1 MIETMLT
8 ISLILFATTIAIA
21 VIRIVLGPSMP
32 DRVIALDMIGVN
44 LIAMIAVVSIILK
57 TKAFLEVI
65 LILGI
70 LSFIGTIA
78 FSKFIERGLSLSVN
92 EIGEF
97 AGALLILTGGIASVI
112 SVFGLIRLP
121 DVYTRSHAA
130 TKSSTLAV
138 LLTLSGTFL
147 YFWFSENFI
156 SVRVLLGIVFVFL
169 TAPVAGHLII
179 RAAYRSKVKLADI
192 SVEDELYEVL
202 HKEKVEEDGTNR

>member
-1 MIETMLT
+1 M
-8 ISLILFATTIAIA
+8 S
-21 VIRIVLGPSMP
+21 G
-32 DRVIALDMIGVN
+32 
-44 LIAMIAVVSIILK
+44 
-57 TKAFLEVI
+57 
-65 LILGI
+65 
-70 LSFIGTIA
+70 
-78 FSKFIERGLSLSVN
+78 N

-97 AGALLILTGGIASVI
+97 IGAVLILTGGIASVI

-147 YFWFSENFI
+147 YFWFSEQFI

-192 SVEDELYEVL
+192 SVEDALYEVL
-202 HKEKVEEDGTNR
+202 HKEQVEEGETDQ